1 MAWWN
6 PSTWGRGS
14 EPDVTELAPSPA
26 PAPVA
31 VPRAGFEYGIPPE
44 GLHEWSQTAGSS
56 TQTDRRSMLQQLY
69 ESFLACP
76 WSWASVNAISRTITA
91 GGLVFDWDTDDGE
104 GDEEQPDK
112 PPEVLACESLFQF
125 TNPREDI
132 RQLMRSV
139 IADLLVFGDA
149 FIEVIWLAGYPVAL
163 YSLDCPSMTIIA
175 DSHGTIEKY
184 VQLTEYGQR
193 AEFKPNEVIH
203 ISLDSPRSG
212 LFGVSPTQAA
222 LLPITSWLFAA
233 ATLKE
238 TFRKG
243 NPSTIHVDHP
253 NSMSEPE
260 TNRWAARYMQRNI
273 GPRNIG
279 VPVVTRGGG
288 QVKELAASRIDEF
301 LHTLDQKRDEILAT
315 YGVPPAEAT
324 VIEAGNIGGGT
335 GESQRK
341 TFLINTCGPIAQLVL
356 EKINYHLVRIGFGIE
371 GWHVK
376 FAEVDM
382 RDSKVIEE
390 IRDMRL
396 RNGSWLLNKYRA
408 EIGEPPVEGGDE
420 AVLVDRQNIVRW
432 RDMAALSIAGV
443 AFKLKGTNLEPAG
456 EEGAEVDQTA
466 AVGLQKT
473 TPQPVPDALA
483 ANMAGDDAHDDT
495 PPPGGGDV
503 PGGESTR
510 ARRGRTPYGG
520 RSVREAYQSRLAAA
534 LRDLPWAS

>member
-1 MAWWN
+1 MWN
-6 PSTWGRGS
+6 PFRRKT
-14 EPDVTELAPSPA
+14 EVAEAVTTAAAA
-26 PAPVA
+26 PANA
-31 VPRAGFEYGIPPE
+31 SRAGFEYGIGPE
-44 GLHEWSQTAGSS
+44 GLREWSQSVGSA

-91 GGLVFDWDTDDGE
+91 GGLAFDWDTDDGE
-104 GDEEQPDK
+104 GDQDQPDK
-112 PPEVLACESLFQF
+112 PPEVKACEKLFQF
-125 TNPREDI
+125 TNKREDI

-149 FIEVIWLAGYPVAL
+149 FIEVVWLAGYPVAL
-163 YSLDCPSMTIIA
+163 YSLDSPSMNLIA
-175 DSHGTIEKY
+175 DPHGEVTSY
-184 VQLTEYGQR
+184 VQVTEFGQR
-193 AEFKPNEVIH
+193 AEFTPNEVIH

-222 LLPITSWLFAA
+222 LLPITAWLFAA

-243 NPSTIHVDHP
+243 NPTTIHVDHP
-253 NSMSEPE
+253 QSMSEPE

-288 QVKELAASRIDEF
+288 QVKELAASKIDEF

-324 VIEAGNIGGGT
+324 VIESGNLGSGT
-335 GESQRK
+335 GEAQRK
-341 TFLINTCGPIAQLVL
+341 TFLINTCGPIAALVL
-356 EKINYHLVRIGFGIE
+356 EKINYHLVRQGFGID

-376 FAEVDM
+376 FGEIDM
-382 RDSKVIEE
+382 RDSQVIET

-396 RNGSWLLNKYRA
+396 RNGSWVLNRYRT
-408 EIGEPPVEGGDE
+408 EIGEPPVDGGDD
-420 AVLVDRQNIVRW
+420 AVLVDRQNIVLW
-432 RDMAALSIAGV
+432 RDMGNMSTAGIAA
-443 AFKLKGTNLEPAG
+443 KLKGSALEPG
-456 EEGAEVDQTA
+456 GAPGDPTDPEAPMT
-466 AVGLQKT
+466 LQKAEPP
-473 TPQPVPDALA
+473 TPPTRLIADPPADPDA
-483 ANMAGDDAHDDT
+483 D
-495 PPPGGGDV
+495 PPVDV
-503 PGGESTR
+503 EDPGGETYPGRSLR
-510 ARRGRTPYGG
+510 EFYRGRLT
-520 RSVREAYQSRLAAA
+520 RA